1 MGNEF
6 IARKGLIA
14 LEDSRVTGLL
24 TVSGSLKITG
34 SVALNN
40 IPNSS
45 TANALYYNTT
55 DGTVSYA
62 AAGAGGNPFP
72 FTGTAVISGSL
83 QIVTSGSRAV
93 VLPTG
98 SAANYIS
105 QSLSQSA
112 VVGATIYGMLIA
124 PTFTNTTSSQ
134 TQTALRV
141 SPTFTGSF
149 SSSATNNIVDFGTS
163 TIGSQFIIN
172 DITSGSIYQV
182 NDSIGVPII
191 EATSDW
197 IVNMYEG
204 PTNVIFK
211 KSGSA
216 VYMTGSLFGTSSF
229 AITASTLVGGIPT
242 AFPYQGTAVISGSLQ
257 IVTSGSRGVIISAS
271 QAANYISQSLS
282 QSATVGATIYGLS
295 ISPTFTNTTSSQT
308 QTALR
313 VSPTFTGSFSSSAV
327 NNIVDFGTSTIGS
340 QFIINDVTSGSIY
353 QVNDVN
359 GIPIIEATSDWV
371 VNMYEGLA
379 NVIFKKSGSAVYMT
393 GSLFGTASHAITA
406 STLVGGIPTTFPYQG
421 TAVISGS
428 LQIVTSGSRAMVIS
442 ASQASNYISQ
452 SLSQSAT
459 VGATIYGLSIA
470 PSFTNTTSSQTQT
483 ALRVSPTFTGSFSS
497 SATNNIVDFGTS
509 TIGSQFIIND
519 VTSGSIYQV
528 NDSIGVPIIEATS
541 DWVVNLYEG
550 PTNVIFKKSGSGIYI
565 TGLLSMSTGSTF
577 VFPLLTS
584 SISPRPTGSAYFSG
598 SFLHIWNGSRY
609 VSSSFS

>member
-14 LEDSRVTGLL
+14 LEDSRVTGSL

-83 QIVTSGSRAV
+83 QIVTSGSRAMV
-93 VLPTG
+93 I
-98 SAANYIS
+98 SASQASNYIS

-112 VVGATIYGMLIA
+112 VVGATIYGLSIA

-163 TIGSQFIIN
+163 IIGSQFIIN
-172 DITSGSIYQV
+172 DIISGSIYQV
-182 NDSIGVPII
+182 NDSNGLPII

-197 IVNMYEG
+197 MVNLYEG
-204 PTNVIFK
+204 PTNIVFQ

-216 VYMTGSLFGTSSF
+216 VYITNAYMTGSLQGTSSY
-229 AITASTLVGGIPT
+229 AITASYANTVGSISGLTL
-242 AFPYQGTAVISGSLQ
+242 FPFTGNAIISGSLQ

-282 QSATVGATIYGLS
+282 QSTTVGATIYGLS

-308 QTALR
+308 QTALKIN
-313 VSPTFTGSFSSSAV
+313 PTFTGSFSSSAT
-327 NNIVDFGTSTIGS
+327 NNVVDFGTSTIGS
-340 QFIINDVTSGSIY
+340 QFIIND
-353 QVNDVN
+353 
-359 GIPIIEATSDWV
+359 II
-371 VNMYEGLA
+371 
-379 NVIFKKSGSAVYMT
+379 
-393 GSLFGTASHAITA
+393 
-406 STLVGGIPTTFPYQG
+406 
-421 TAVISGS
+421 
-428 LQIVTSGSRAMVIS
+428 
-442 ASQASNYISQ
+442 
-452 SLSQSAT
+452 
-459 VGATIYGLSIA
+459 
-470 PSFTNTTSSQTQT
+470 
-483 ALRVSPTFTGSFSS
+483 
-497 SATNNIVDFGTS
+497 
-509 TIGSQFIIND
+509 
-519 VTSGSIYQV
+519 SGSIYQV
-528 NDSIGVPIIEATS
+528 NDSNGLPIIEATS
-541 DWVVNLYEG
+541 DYMVNLYEG
-550 PTNVIFKKSGSGIYI
+550 PTNIVFQKSGSGIYI
-565 TGLLSMSTGSTF
+565 TSLLSMATGSTF
-577 VFPLLTS
+577 VLPLTAS
-584 SISPRPTGSAYFSG
+584 SISPKPTGSAYFSG
-598 SFLHIWNGSRY
+598 SFLYIWNGTRY

>member
-1 MGNEF
+1 MANEF

-14 LEDSRVTGLL
+14 LSDSTVTGSL

-45 TANALYYNTT
+45 TSNTLYYNTT

-93 VLPTG
+93 VL
-98 SAANYIS
+98 SASQAANYIS
-105 QSLSQSA
+105 QSLSQSTT
-112 VVGATIYGMLIA
+112 VGATIYGLSIA
-124 PTFTNTTSSQ
+124 PSFTNTTSSQ

-197 IVNMYEG
+197 VVNMYEG

-216 VYMTGSLFGTSSF
+216 VYMTGSLFGT
-229 AITASTLVGGIPT
+229 AS
-242 AFPYQGTAVISGSLQ
+242 Y
-257 IVTSGSRGVIISAS
+257 
-271 QAANYISQSLS
+271 
-282 QSATVGATIYGLS
+282 
-295 ISPTFTNTTSSQT
+295 
-308 QTALR
+308 
-313 VSPTFTGSFSSSAV
+313 
-327 NNIVDFGTSTIGS
+327 
-340 QFIINDVTSGSIY
+340 
-353 QVNDVN
+353 
-359 GIPIIEATSDWV
+359 
-371 VNMYEGLA
+371 
-379 NVIFKKSGSAVYMT
+379 
-393 GSLFGTASHAITA
+393 AITA

-428 LQIVTSGSRAMVIS
+428 LQIVTSGSRAVVLPTGS
-442 ASQASNYISQ
+442 AANYISQ
-452 SLSQSAT
+452 SLSQSAV
-459 VGATIYGLSIA
+459 VGATIYGMLIA
-470 PSFTNTTSSQTQT
+470 PTFTNTTSSQTQT
-483 ALRVSPTFTGSFSS
+483 ALKISPTFTGSFSGS
-497 SATNNIVDFGTS
+497 NTTNNIVDFGTS
-509 TIGSQFIIND
+509 AGSQFIIND

-541 DWVVNLYEG
+541 NWVVNLYEA
-550 PTNVIFKKSGSGIYI
+550 TNVLFQKSGSGIYI
-565 TGLLSMSTGSTF
+565 SSLLSMATGSTF
-577 VFPLLTS
+577 VLPLTAS
-584 SISPRPTGSAYFSG
+584 SISPKPTGSAYFSG
-598 SFLHIWNGSRY
+598 SFLYIWNGSRY

>member
-14 LEDSRVTGLL
+14 LEDSRVTGSL

-72 FTGTAVISGSL
+72 FTGTAVISGSLQIVTSGSRAMVISASQASNYISQSLSQSAVVGATIYSLNIAPSFTNTTSSQTQTALRVSPTFTGSFSGSNTTNNVVDFGTSTIGSQFIINDVTSGSIYQVNDSIGVPIIEATSDWVVNMYEGPTNVIFKKSGSAVYMTGSLQGTASFAITASTLVGGIPTAFPYQGTAVISGSL

-163 TIGSQFIIN
+163 
-172 DITSGSIYQV
+172 
-182 NDSIGVPII
+182 
-191 EATSDW
+191 A
-197 IVNMYEG
+197 
-204 PTNVIFK
+204 
-211 KSGSA
+211 
-216 VYMTGSLFGTSSF
+216 
-229 AITASTLVGGIPT
+229 
-242 AFPYQGTAVISGSLQ
+242 
-257 IVTSGSRGVIISAS
+257 
-271 QAANYISQSLS
+271 
-282 QSATVGATIYGLS
+282 
-295 ISPTFTNTTSSQT
+295 
-308 QTALR
+308 
-313 VSPTFTGSFSSSAV
+313 
-327 NNIVDFGTSTIGS
+327 GS

-353 QVNDVN
+353 QVND
-359 GIPIIEATSDWV
+359 
-371 VNMYEGLA
+371 
-379 NVIFKKSGSAVYMT
+379 F
-393 GSLFGTASHAITA
+393 
-406 STLVGGIPTTFPYQG
+406 
-421 TAVISGS
+421 
-428 LQIVTSGSRAMVIS
+428 
-442 ASQASNYISQ
+442 
-452 SLSQSAT
+452 
-459 VGATIYGLSIA
+459 
-470 PSFTNTTSSQTQT
+470 
-483 ALRVSPTFTGSFSS
+483 
-497 SATNNIVDFGTS
+497 
-509 TIGSQFIIND
+509 
-519 VTSGSIYQV
+519 
-528 NDSIGVPIIEATS
+528 IGVPIIEATS
-541 DWVVNLYEG
+541 DWVVNMYEG